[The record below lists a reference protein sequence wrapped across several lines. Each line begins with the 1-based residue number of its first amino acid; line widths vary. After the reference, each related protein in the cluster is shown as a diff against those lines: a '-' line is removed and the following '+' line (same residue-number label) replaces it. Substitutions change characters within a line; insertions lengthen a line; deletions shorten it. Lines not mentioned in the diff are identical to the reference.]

1 MMKTFNK
8 NQTYCTALR
17 IVKTLQEHG
26 YSAYFA
32 GGAVRDMLLEK
43 TADDIDIATSAKPEE
58 VIRLFPHSYKIG
70 AAFGIIN
77 IIENGKS
84 FEVATFRK
92 ERNYCDG
99 RHPEEVYFSD
109 NPETDAKRRDF
120 TINGMFFDPVS
131 EKLLDFVDG
140 KKDLASGILRTI
152 GNAEERFSEDY
163 LRILRA
169 VRFCTRFKLQ
179 FTEDIPPAIKKTKG
193 NLQLLS
199 AERIRDELNKM
210 FTGPEP
216 DRAIRLLFDLEV
228 LKEILPE
235 VADMHGITQPPEFH
249 PEGDALTHTLL
260 MFTHMTYPSVELA
273 WAILLHDVG
282 KPVTQTIGD
291 DGIEHFYRHD
301 QKSADIAE
309 KILSRL
315 RFPKKTID
323 AVVHAVRNHMRF
335 AHVHEMRASKWKR
348 IIAEATFPLELELH
362 RIDCISSHRKL
373 NNYILLL
380 DRIYEQENSIQLPKP
395 LITGKDLLE
404 LGFKP
409 GPEIGKLLKQVAD
422 MQLEEKLKSKEDALD
437 WIQSHSS
444 N

>member
-1 MMKTFNK
+1 MMRIFNE
-8 NQTYCTALR
+8 NQTYYTALQ
-17 IVKTLQEHG
+17 IVKALQEHG

-43 TADDIDIATSAKPEE
+43 TACDIDIATSAKPEE
-58 VIRLFPHSYKIG
+58 VIRLFPHSYKVG

-77 IIENGKS
+77 IIENSKS
-84 FEVATFRK
+84 FEVATFRE
-92 ERNYCDG
+92 ERKYCDG
-99 RHPEEVYFSD
+99 RHPEEVNFSD
-109 NPETDAKRRDF
+109 NPEIDAKRRDF

-131 EKLLDFVDG
+131 EELLDFVEG
-140 KKDLASGILRTI
+140 KKDLACGILRTI
-152 GNAEERFSEDY
+152 GNPEERFSEDY

-179 FTEDIPPAIKKTKG
+179 FAENMTPAIKKTKE

-210 FTGPEP
+210 FTGSEP
-216 DRAIRLLFDLEV
+216 NRAIQLLFDLEI
-228 LKEILPE
+228 LQKILPE
-235 VADMHGITQPPEFH
+235 VADMHGITQPREFH
-249 PEGDALTHTLL
+249 PEGDAFTHTLL

-301 QKSADIAE
+301 QKSAEIAE

-315 RFPKKTID
+315 RFPRRTTD

-335 AHVHEMRASKWKR
+335 AHVHEMRTSKWKR
-348 IIAEATFPLELELH
+348 IIAEPTFPLEMELH

-380 DRIYEQENSIQLPKP
+380 DRIHEQENSIKLPKA

-409 GPEIGKLLKQVAD
+409 GPRIGKLLKQVTD
-422 MQLEEKLKSKEDALD
+422 MQLEGKLKNKEEALD
-437 WIQSHSS
+437 WIESHSH
-444 N
+444 